1 LDYQATAGP
10 DARKHGEAVLKAA
23 NIFVT
28 ILAAI
33 SLTGCSR
40 VSADA
45 GEQRV
50 LIEKPWFFGH
60 GGIDDQ
66 PVTAGATWVAW
77 STDSVN
83 VSMQP
88 LRFDEEF
95 DDMMSANNVPVSFRA
110 AVRLQVTD
118 SVELVRHF
126 SGGYTCGTAENAP
139 QLCWYS
145 TNVQRMFQN
154 LIRSDCKRYTMSQL
168 AIDQSSVQE
177 LESTVKTEL
186 ESYLASQKMP
196 VKVYEVVVGKVS
208 PPKIVEDQQ
217 KETAAQQQRAQTEAQ
232 KKIAEDARKAAE
244 VSRAAADSAYQTAMG
259 LSSQQFVEL
268 QRIKMCAEKATCQ
281 VFLGSMPVPV
291 VGKQ

>member
-1 LDYQATAGP
+1 MTVHL
-10 DARKHGEAVLKAA
+10 
-23 NIFVT
+23 
-28 ILAAI
+28 ILCMLALA
-33 SLTGCSR
+33 LGMTGCSR
-40 VSADA
+40 VSAEA

-60 GGIDDQ
+60 GGIDSE
-66 PVTAGATWVAW
+66 PVSAGASWVAW

-88 LRFDEEF
+88 LRFDEQFE
-95 DDMMSANNVPVSFRA
+95 DMMSANNVPVSFHA

-126 SGGYTCGTAENAP
+126 TGGYNCGGE
-139 QLCWYS
+139 LCWYT

-168 AIDQSSVQE
+168 AIDQTSVQE
-177 LESTVKTEL
+177 LEGTVKTEL
-186 ESYLASQKMP
+186 EAYLSTQKMP
-196 VKVYEVVVGKVS
+196 VKVHEVVVGKVS

-232 KKIAEDARKAAE
+232 KKIAEDARRAAE
-244 VSRAAADSAYQTAMG
+244 LSRAAADSAYQNAMG

-281 VFLGSMPVPV
+281 VFLGSTPVPI
-291 VGKQ
+291 VGR

>member
-1 LDYQATAGP
+1 MKVT
-10 DARKHGEAVLKAA
+10 
-23 NIFVT
+23 NILLT
-28 ILAAI
+28 TLAAL
-33 SLTGCSR
+33 SLTGCNR
-40 VSADA
+40 VSAEA

-60 GGIDDQ
+60 GGIDDH

-118 SVELVRHF
+118 AVELVRHF
-126 SGGYTCGTAENAP
+126 TGGYNCGTGENA
-139 QLCWYS
+139 QLCWYT
-145 TNVQRMFQN
+145 TNIQRMFQN

-208 PPKIVEDQQ
+208 PPRIVEDQQ

-244 VSRAAADSAYQTAMG
+244 LSRAAADSAYQTAMG

-281 VFLGSMPVPV
+281 VFLGSMPIPV